1 MQRLRFLIATA
12 LICGACACSNGPA
25 STANLHPPVS
35 DLRVWQWGD
44 PLAPAGACTSEPPA
58 PDPDDPRTTSA
69 DLQKWETDVLL
80 SGRGCRDTV
89 ARICAWH
96 RKNGNRDLAAYCP
109 RP

>member
-12 LICGACACSNGPA
+12 LICGACACSSTPA
-25 STANLHPPVS
+25 PVASLYPPAS

-58 PDPDDPRTTSA
+58 PDPDDPETTSA
-69 DLQKWETDVLL
+69 DVRAWELDVLL

-96 RKNGNRDLAAYCP
+96 RDNGNRDLAAYCP
-109 RP
+109 RR